1 MKNTDSLSRRSFWL
15 CCLLWAVLV
24 GACFAPAIFGG
35 KVLEPMDIMDCLI
48 SPYATQPMENVHN
61 HFTVDAISQY
71 LPYNYSV
78 AQSFRQDGYMGWNP
92 YTHNGTAI
100 AENTMLCPGD
110 WHHVLYFFLPFWTA
124 WDTGIILQFFLAGLG
139 MIVFLRS
146 RQVPAPYC
154 LLGAIGY
161 GFYSQ
166 FVLWIY
172 HRWVLGTM
180 CWAPWIL
187 WALMR
192 NREKRIIDLPSIL
205 FIALGF
211 RGGHLQACLFIVL
224 LTGCVW
230 LADWWTSPSRW
241 KFKTL
246 WRVSLPY
253 LVSGIAGGLLSID
266 VLAQTIPPLMEG
278 CRPIP
283 FLTGITHLPSLVTV
297 LFPTLLGVP
306 ETIDLFKLMGQDLF
320 DLKFTGGVI
329 FVLAVL
335 GLFNRKAPLTA
346 KFLMVISLILA
357 FTPLITYFY
366 SRSTTVYALG
376 ASWLAAWQLHA
387 FTQEPARTVWKKI
400 FIALGILTLGWLLC
414 SILIQI
420 FHQDILSTLQRN
432 LVSRLSPAETG
443 REAWYMLRTER
454 LLEQTCIWYPR
465 TLALLALLWGGLWAA
480 SRIHVFARH
489 KLLLA
494 SAVILCSLGEQ
505 LLVQATWVHY
515 ADKPESA
522 GLYREPEWLP
532 HLKQQVG
539 DGSVL
544 CYTSHRDKDY
554 FHDNHLSSFGIK
566 QAEGYETVRPK
577 RLHALQDIL
586 THPEA
591 AAKAGISHLLVNP
604 RQQLPE
610 TKGWNLVENT
620 SRYVLFANPHYR
632 GRYFA
637 NGPATEESAVVHP
650 NWLTYNKMDFTVPPG
665 ASSLDILESYSEGWT
680 ARING
685 GVPVP
690 VECSEN
696 YGIIV
701 PLPVSDTPA
710 HVLLQYRDHRQNTY
724 YCIILATLLLI
735 CAACLWRH
743 VKKRP
748 SSPH

>member
-1 MKNTDSLSRRSFWL
+1 
-15 CCLLWAVLV
+15 
-24 GACFAPAIFGG
+24 
-35 KVLEPMDIMDCLI
+35 
-48 SPYATQPMENVHN
+48 
-61 HFTVDAISQY
+61 
-71 LPYNYSV
+71 
-78 AQSFRQDGYMGWNP
+78 
-92 YTHNGTAI
+92 
-100 AENTMLCPGD
+100 
-110 WHHVLYFFLPFWTA
+110 
-124 WDTGIILQFFLAGLG
+124 
-139 MIVFLRS
+139 
-146 RQVPAPYC
+146 
-154 LLGAIGY
+154 
-161 GFYSQ
+161 
-166 FVLWIY
+166 
-172 HRWVLGTM
+172 
-180 CWAPWIL
+180 
-187 WALMR
+187 
-192 NREKRIIDLPSIL
+192 
-205 FIALGF
+205 
-211 RGGHLQACLFIVL
+211 
-224 LTGCVW
+224 
-230 LADWWTSPSRW
+230 
-241 KFKTL
+241 
-246 WRVSLPY
+246 
-253 LVSGIAGGLLSID
+253 
-266 VLAQTIPPLMEG
+266 
-278 CRPIP
+278 
-283 FLTGITHLPSLVTV
+283 
-297 LFPTLLGVP
+297 
-306 ETIDLFKLMGQDLF
+306 
-320 DLKFTGGVI
+320 
-329 FVLAVL
+329 
-335 GLFNRKAPLTA
+335 
-346 KFLMVISLILA
+346 
-357 FTPLITYFY
+357 
-366 SRSTTVYALG
+366 
-376 ASWLAAWQLHA
+376 
-387 FTQEPARTVWKKI
+387 
-400 FIALGILTLGWLLC
+400 
-414 SILIQI
+414 
-420 FHQDILSTLQRN
+420 
-432 LVSRLSPAETG
+432 
-443 REAWYMLRTER
+443 MLRTER

-480 SRIHVFARH
+480 SRIHVRARH
-489 KLLLA
+489 KLLLD

-532 HLKQQVG
+532 RLKQQVG

-637 NGPATEESAVVHP
+637 NGPPTEESAVVHP

-685 GVPVP
+685 GEPVP